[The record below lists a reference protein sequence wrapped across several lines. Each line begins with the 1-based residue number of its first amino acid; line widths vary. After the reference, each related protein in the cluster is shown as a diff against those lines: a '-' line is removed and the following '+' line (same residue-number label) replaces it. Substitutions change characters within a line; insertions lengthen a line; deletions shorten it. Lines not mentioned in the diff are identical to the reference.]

1 MDSLRHTPR
10 LTPEDVLK
18 VVPGMFWD
26 HDCVML
32 PGLGGFVCNP
42 RSAWYDEAKR
52 QIVPPSRDVLFN
64 PRLTTNDGVVANE
77 LMAKHGLPYGE
88 ALKAVESLVDHVLAG
103 LDKGETVEM
112 PGLGKL
118 YREEDQQLRFMADV
132 EFEQMLQ
139 SFGHA
144 SIPLAAREAVRVDV
158 APKAAPVPM
167 ASLKNE
173 EPREAQSA
181 STGDTPV
188 IPFRV
193 KLGRAAAAVAI
204 PLTLAGAYLL
214 AEPAGTETLLGSNPL
229 WNAAPVTATYAPTD
243 RYAALDAWE
252 MVDEASGETVSEF
265 VARTQWE
272 GLLEYDLVAG
282 RPAAGGVRVWVPAA
296 PEPAPESASEP
307 TREVMSESAPETMPT
322 PVVEPVVDEPTTP
335 EVEAPV
341 VAPEPQPEPVVKP
354 VVAEVHFL
362 IVGGAFGV
370 PANAEKLAQSMKAE
384 GFETSLHF
392 QSHNQLTIVAMGGY
406 ATEEAA
412 RVALE
417 EARAKGH
424 QKAWLKRL

>member
-1 MDSLRHTPR
+1 
-10 LTPEDVLK
+10 
-18 VVPGMFWD
+18 
-26 HDCVML
+26 
-32 PGLGGFVCNP
+32 
-42 RSAWYDEAKR
+42 
-52 QIVPPSRDVLFN
+52 
-64 PRLTTNDGVVANE
+64 
-77 LMAKHGLPYGE
+77 
-88 ALKAVESLVDHVLAG
+88 
-103 LDKGETVEM
+103 
-112 PGLGKL
+112 
-118 YREEDQQLRFMADV
+118 
-132 EFEQMLQ
+132 
-139 SFGHA
+139 
-144 SIPLAAREAVRVDV
+144 VRVDV

-167 ASLKNE
+167 AALKNE
-173 EPREAQSA
+173 EPFAAQSA

-243 RYAALDAWE
+243 RHAALDAWE
-252 MVDEASGETVSEF
+252 SVDEASGETVSEF

-296 PEPAPESASEP
+296 PEPAPEPAPESASEP
-307 TREVMSESAPETMPT
+307 TREVTSESAPETLPT

-335 EVEAPV
+335 
-341 VAPEPQPEPVVKP
+341 VVKP
-354 VVAEVHFL
+354 AVVEVHFL

-370 PANAEKLAQSMKAE
+370 PANAEKLALSMKAE
-384 GFETSLHF
+384 GFETSLYF

-424 QKAWLKRL
+424 PKAWLKRL